1 MLILYISGCTAVFL
15 FGNWGLRLIGSGT
28 TLLPAE
34 PLLLL
39 FVVYLLDSNQALAI
53 NLISSSNKVPY
64 MPAAIVSAVA
74 IFILMPVLIIVFDL
88 GVSGAI
94 LAIGLVQL
102 CYQNWKWVAD
112 VSKRLRL
119 NYIQQIQLGVQCW
132 LTKDRVRR

>member
-1 MLILYISGCTAVFL
+1 
-15 FGNWGLRLIGSGT
+15 
-28 TLLPAE
+28 
-34 PLLLL
+34 
-39 FVVYLLDSNQALAI
+39 
-53 NLISSSNKVPY
+53 

>member
-1 MLILYISGCTAVFL
+1 MYRCFL

-119 NYIQQIQLGVQCW
+119 NYIQQIQSSVQCW